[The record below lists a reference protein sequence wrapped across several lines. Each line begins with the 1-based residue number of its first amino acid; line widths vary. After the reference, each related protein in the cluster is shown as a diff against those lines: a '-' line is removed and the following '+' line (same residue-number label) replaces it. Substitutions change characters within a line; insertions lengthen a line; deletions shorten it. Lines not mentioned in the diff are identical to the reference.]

1 MVNSAPYL
9 IFLACAAIHSIAT
22 AGAEAL
28 IPFYTKSLGA
38 STALA
43 GLPFVVNSVSRLFTD
58 PVAGAISDR
67 LGNLLDERKLDGV
80 MALINN
86 METLDDASKLSSS
99 LC

>member
-1 MVNSAPYL
+1 VIDKAPYFV
-9 IFLACAAIHSIAT
+9 FLLCTAIHSIAT

-58 PVAGAISDR
+58 PVAGA
-67 LGNLLDERKLDGV
+67 V
-80 MALINN
+80 
-86 METLDDASKLSSS
+86 
-99 LC
+99 